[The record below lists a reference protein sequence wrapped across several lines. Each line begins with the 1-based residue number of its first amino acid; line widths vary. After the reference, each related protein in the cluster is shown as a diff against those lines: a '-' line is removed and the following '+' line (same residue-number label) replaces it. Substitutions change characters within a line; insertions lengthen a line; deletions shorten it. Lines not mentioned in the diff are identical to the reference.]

1 MQMNQQS
8 QLSEITDNLASVKD
22 QNNLLKNLSRDLVI
36 SVIEGL
42 GIAGQLD
49 DT

>member
-8 QLSEITDNLASVKD
+8 QITEVNETLAILKD
-22 QNNLLKNLSRDLVI
+22 QNTLLKNLSRDLVI

>member
-8 QLSEITDNLASVKD
+8 QISEINETLANLKD
-22 QNNLLKNLSRDLVI
+22 QNSLLKNLSRDLTI

>member
-8 QLSEITDNLASVKD
+8 QITEANENISNLKD
-22 QNNLLKNLSRDLVI
+22 QNSLLKNLSRDLVI